1 MSSCGRLG
9 RWAMKSI
16 VAAGLMLILCCGGC
30 AVQQATT
37 LPPPPAPM
45 PAHALPFKG
54 RLLDGDANRLPPAV
68 AMSLDRGSQV
78 AFLYRE
84 EISHDD
90 YHIPLIVT
98 AFDPATYIGAPV
110 GDLGVTAFASL
121 SITEGD
127 RVLGDYTAKVH
138 LSKSYTLYKEPTHSE
153 VEEAARAAVREKIDQ
168 KLYRDEERLAA
179 AVAGANRRLEA
190 VGGEPNM
197 PAPAQPAP
205 MPPDPAPASP
215 LPPSSVLPDG
225 SAPYAPSAGGR

>member
-1 MSSCGRLG
+1 
-9 RWAMKSI
+9 MKSI
-16 VAAGLMLILCCGGC
+16 VAAGLMLILCGGGC
-30 AVQQATT
+30 AMQQATT
-37 LPPPPAPM
+37 PAPPPAQT

-68 AMSLDRGSQV
+68 AMSLDRDSQV
-78 AFLYRE
+78 TFLYRE

-90 YHIPLIVT
+90 YHIPLAVT

-138 LSKSYTLYKEPTHSE
+138 MSKSYTLYKEPTHSE

-179 AVAGANRRLEA
+179 AVAGANQQPQA
-190 VGGEPNM
+190 AGGEPNFA
-197 PAPAQPAP
+197 APAQPRP
-205 MPPDPAPASP
+205 VPPGPPSASP
-215 LPPSSVLPDG
+215 LPPSSVLPD
-225 SAPYAPSAGGR
+225 SPAADAPSAGRR

>member
-1 MSSCGRLG
+1 
-9 RWAMKSI
+9 MKSI
-16 VAAGLMLILCCGGC
+16 VAAGLMLILCGGGC
-30 AVQQATT
+30 AMQQATA
-37 LPPPPAPM
+37 PAPPPAQA

-68 AMSLDRGSQV
+68 AMSLDRDSQV
-78 AFLYRE
+78 TFLYRE

-90 YHIPLIVT
+90 YHIPLAVT

-138 LSKSYTLYKEPTHSE
+138 MSKSYTLYKEPTHSE

-179 AVAGANRRLEA
+179 AVAGAKQRPQA
-190 VGGEPNM
+190 VGGEPNVA
-197 PAPAQPAP
+197 APAQPRP
-205 MPPDPAPASP
+205 VPPDPPPASP

-225 SAPYAPSAGGR
+225 PAADAPSAGRR

>member
-1 MSSCGRLG
+1 
-9 RWAMKSI
+9 MKSI
-16 VAAGLMLILCCGGC
+16 VAAGLALILCGSIGGC
-30 AVQQATT
+30 AIQQATT
-37 LPPPPAPM
+37 PAPPPAQAS
-45 PAHALPFKG
+45 AHALPFKG

-78 AFLYRE
+78 TFLYRE

-138 LSKSYTLYKEPTHSE
+138 VSKSYTLYKEPTHSE

-179 AVAGANRRLEA
+179 AVAGANQRPEA
-190 VGGEPNM
+190 AGGEPNLA
-197 PAPAQPAP
+197 APAQLAP
-205 MPPDPAPASP
+205 VPPDPRPASP

-225 SAPYAPSAGGR
+225 SAPDVPSVGGR